1 MILSCSPVNKMNKRQ
16 RMDYMASILSTYFYF
31 PDFWLC
37 TRFKKYLIRQTNKG
51 SSITLYYS
59 HQMTLLY
66 LTWNLLV
73 PPSEA
78 EWNGPQVVSRWVRA
92 AARSLVAWALS
103 TPSWSCCHSS
113 RPCCVELS
121 CKEQTCSSQCT
132 SVETGGTT
140 RWWASLQTPHWLQG
154 VILNNNPEC
163 AGS

>member
-78 EWNGPQVVSRWVRA
+78 E
-92 AARSLVAWALS
+92 
-103 TPSWSCCHSS
+103 
-113 RPCCVELS
+113 
-121 CKEQTCSSQCT
+121 
-132 SVETGGTT
+132 
-140 RWWASLQTPHWLQG
+140 
-154 VILNNNPEC
+154 
-163 AGS
+163 